1 MNNIILDPWEDI
13 DSYMITMFN
22 IVLSNKY
29 KNNYIIRNYA
39 RWYNYWI
46 NIYESCNIFNP
57 LHE

>member
-29 KNNYIIRNYA
+29 KNNYMIRNYA
-39 RWYNYWI
+39 RLYNYWI
-46 NIYESCNIFNP
+46 NIYE
-57 LHE
+57 